1 MDPSGRA
8 GAAEAVYEWSGS
20 DKGGSDCGESRPG
33 AVRAKDAAA
42 MSGASLAE
50 PRLLGRGEGLGALRI
65 SHLFFRN
72 VWLRNYEPQKRNIA

>member
-42 MSGASLAE
+42 MSGAC
-50 PRLLGRGEGLGALRI
+50 PRAAAVRLERI
-65 SHLFFRN
+65 TAQVLT
-72 VWLRNYEPQKRNIA
+72 YEY